1 MPAPIPQIL
10 VLTFAVYLGVMIHE
24 IGHAL
29 TGKVFG
35 FVITSFGLGTAGPF
49 LILPI
54 GRTRFYLGLIQP
66 FQGLTF
72 AFLPRPFTDR
82 IRLAAYVSGGIAAN
96 ALCMAAALCLTVYLP
111 LGMPSIFL
119 GIFAAANALIA
130 IVSLIPVH
138 FRVGGTILRSDGKF
152 LLEILR
158 TDYQNSSIE
167 DIQFVQGCRRL
178 WRAVGDRM
186 MERLCTLNAALS
198 WLELGSPT
206 KCESLLAE
214 AADLNASHPYIDWL
228 EGVTRANLALFRQE
242 PSEVSLTL
250 IQAVSCD
257 ENAGAEARYL
267 LDLLRACQLHNE
279 GRHAEAMAALG
290 SLSEDLISRTRP
302 ELGMLALIGQLRA
315 ACAAGDEAA
324 VSALLARYKASR
336 VSLRS
341 HVRDLHVYSASAR
354 FSRTRGLNA
363 SEDYYHALKAVG
375 ALSAEWRD
383 SQDRDA
389 FIDAQRTLIEEA
401 NQVLGSEITA
411 KLIEGIGTPQS
422 EHALPALKDPRRWW
436 AYRLMWINLMSTATF
451 VLFIPSIRPRGEPVL
466 SLAIHLVLYTFLG
479 AIYLLFDFGVSKR
492 LPELKRLSGEILLTL
507 ALMPWIGWLAVC
519 AVTMMQP

>member
-10 VLTFAVYLGVMIHE
+10 VLMFAVYLGVIIHE

-35 FVITSFGLGTAGPF
+35 FVITSFGVGTSGPF

-82 IRLAAYVSGGIAAN
+82 IRLVAYVSGGIAAN

-138 FRVGGTILRSDGKF
+138 FRVGGTILRSDGKL

-158 TDYQNSSIE
+158 TDYQSSPIE
-167 DIQFVQGCRRL
+167 DIQVVQGCRRL
-178 WRAVGDRM
+178 WRAVGDRR
-186 MERLCTLNAALS
+186 MERLYTLSAALS
-198 WLELGSPT
+198 WIELDSPA
-206 KCESLLAE
+206 KSESLLSE
-214 AADLNASHPYIDWL
+214 AADIDAPHPYIDWL
-228 EGVTRANLALFRQE
+228 ERFTRANLALSRRE
-242 PSEVSLTL
+242 PSEVCHAL
-250 IQAVSCD
+250 IRDLSCG
-257 ENAGAEARYL
+257 ERVEAEERYL
-267 LDLLRACQLHNE
+267 IDSLRAVLLLCE
-279 GRHAEAMAALG
+279 GRHMEALAAYE
-290 SLSEDLISRTRP
+290 SLSEDKISRTRP
-302 ELGMLALIGQLRA
+302 EFGMATLIGHLRA
-315 ACAAGDEAA
+315 ACVVGDQAA
-324 VSALLARYKASR
+324 VSALLARYKASH

-354 FSRTRGLNA
+354 FSHTRGINA
-363 SEDYYHALKAVG
+363 SDDYYHALKAVG
-375 ALSAEWRD
+375 SLSAEWRD

-401 NQVLGSEITA
+401 EQVLGSEITA
-411 KLIEGIGTPQS
+411 KLIEGIGTPRS

-436 AYRLMWINLMSTATF
+436 AFRLMWINLISTVTF
-451 VLFIPSIRPRGEPVL
+451 VLFSPSIKPRGEPVL
-466 SLAIHLVLYTFLG
+466 LLASLLMLFTFLG
-479 AIYLLFDFGVSKR
+479 VIYLLFDFAVSKL
-492 LPELKRLSGEILLTL
+492 LPPLKRLSGAILLVL
-507 ALMPWIGWLAVC
+507 ALMPWIGGLIVC
-519 AVTMMQP
+519 FKTMMLP